1 MSRLHMTEHTAR
13 SNMKAN
19 QKDGTGDKIEEVFKI
34 VQSMHR
40 DVDNAKW
47 RLNKRILEIQ
57 KESRE
62 AHEKFMLHK
71 AEIVSL
77 LNEIWD
83 EVDPMEE

>member
-1 MSRLHMTEHTAR
+1 MTQYR
-13 SNMKAN
+13 SVEK
-19 QKDGTGDKIEEVFKI
+19 KEVSKKIETLFRYI
-34 VQSMHR
+34 DSMHK
-40 DVDNAKW
+40 DMNNAKW

-71 AEIVSL
+71 AEIVSM

>member
-1 MSRLHMTEHTAR
+1 MTEFR
-13 SNMKAN
+13 SIK
-19 QKDGTGDKIEEVFKI
+19 KKETSDKINEVFKM
-34 VQSMHR
+34 VQSMHSN
-40 DVDNAKW
+40 VDMAKW